1 MATELDPRM
10 HEDGVISLGEMSSIV
25 VGDHAIPY
33 ALQNLGRSVLREA
46 GQFIELEG
54 KGHR

>member
-1 MATELDPRM
+1 M
-10 HEDGVISLGEMSSIV
+10 HEDGVISLGEMSSIQV
-25 VGDHAIPY
+25 VGDRAIPY
-33 ALQNLGRSVLREA
+33 ALQNLRRSVLREA